1 MRAVDVVVGI
11 ARRCRYECCRRRSR
25 RSTCHLVLDGFGDLR
40 GLDDDVDIVRDVLA
54 CGHAPVTKRLTGGG
68 GGVQFEVP
76 FFFAEVSS
84 MSVLLTPL
92 LLAVSPVS
100 INVEASTYSHATQTS
115 VMAES
120 SASAS
125 ATIATVTYGGTATY
139 DVSGKPWDNDND
151 SDADPY

>member
-1 MRAVDVVVGI
+1 MSRCSQTRAEGDPPRAVRLSSH
-11 ARRCRYECCRRRSR
+11 A
-25 RSTCHLVLDGFGDLR
+25 LDGFGVLR

-54 CGHAPVTKRLTGGG
+54 CGHVPVIKKLTGGG
-68 GGVQFEVP
+68 GYSSRYP
-76 FFFAEVSS
+76 FFSQEVLR

-92 LLAVSPVS
+92 LLAVAPVS

-120 SASAS
+120 SVSAS